1 MPAFPHDETELRAQ
15 GPAAAADCPESGAPA
30 GPPSGD
36 RRSLSAAKT
45 RAPKRRPPRS
55 AASGMT
61 TGQLVGLAAAVALFV
76 MPWVVTFPGLSPEGH
91 RVLGIFLAA
100 IVLWITEAIPLH
112 ATAVAIILF
121 EILFI
126 SDKSIISSP
135 DGFDAPSFRLF
146 FGTLA
151 DPVLMLFLGGFFL
164 AHGAAKFDLDRNL
177 ARVLL
182 RPFGS
187 SASMILLGLIAITA
201 VFSMFMSN
209 TATTATMMAVVLPV
223 MSQLPREDRMRTG
236 LALCIPI
243 AANVGGMGT
252 PIGTPPNAIAIGALA
267 RAGTTIDF
275 LQWMLMAVPFVLVIL
290 VAVWV
295 VIGRIYRFRGKTI
308 ELSIDSTFNTSRP
321 AIIFY
326 VVFAAT
332 IILWLTSSLHGM
344 SSSIVGFIPV
354 VLLLSTRVFSHKDLQ
369 SLQWHVLW
377 LVAGGIALGV
387 GVGECGLDSWLLGL
401 ISWESMSSG
410 MIIAA
415 LSLTA
420 LVLSTVISNSAT
432 ANLMVPL
439 AMTLAV
445 SEGIGISPVVAA
457 VFVAI
462 GSSLAMA
469 LPISTP
475 PNAVAISTGAV
486 RTKDMALVGV
496 LVGAFGWGLFLLFGQ
511 WFWTML
517 GVLS

>member
-1 MPAFPHDETELRAQ
+1 MSVR
-15 GPAAAADCPESGAPA
+15 APA
-30 GPPSGD
+30 KANPGSV
-36 RRSLSAAKT
+36 
-45 RAPKRRPPRS
+45 
-55 AASGMT
+55 MT
-61 TGQLVGLAAAVALFV
+61 KGKYIGLAVAVVLF
-76 MPWVVTFPGLSPEGH
+76 MLPWFVTFPGLSIEGH
-91 RVLGIFLAA
+91 RILSIFLAA

-112 ATAVAIILF
+112 ATAVVIILL
-121 EILFI
+121 EILL
-126 SDKSIISSP
+126 ISSKGLLP
-135 DGFDAPSFRLF
+135 VPEGFEAPSHRVF

-182 RPFGS
+182 RPFGT
-187 SASMILLGLIAITA
+187 SAPMILLGLIAITA

-223 MSQLPREDRMRTG
+223 MSQLPAKDRMRTG

-267 RAGTTIDF
+267 RAGINIDF
-275 LQWMLMAVPFVLVIL
+275 LQWMLMTIPFVLVVL
-290 VAVWV
+290 VAVWLI
-295 VIGRIYRFRGKTI
+295 IGWLFRFRGKRI
-308 ELSIDSTFNTSRP
+308 ELNIDSKFNTSRS
-321 AIIFY
+321 AIVFY
-326 VVFAAT
+326 VIFVAT
-332 IILWLTSSLHGM
+332 IALWLTSKLHGM
-344 SSSIVGFIPV
+344 SSSVVGFIPV
-354 VLLLSTRVFSHKDLQ
+354 VVLLSTRVFSAKDLQ
-369 SLQWHVLW
+369 SIQWHVLW

-387 GVGECGLDSWLLGL
+387 GVGKCGLDSWLLGL
-401 ISWESMSSG
+401 IEWNSMSAA
-410 MIIAA
+410 MIIAM

-445 SEGIGISPVVAA
+445 STGVALSPITLA

-462 GSSLAMA
+462 GASLAMA

-486 RTKDMALVGV
+486 RTKDMALVGI
-496 LVGAFGWGLFLLFGQ
+496 LVGGIGWVLFLAGGQ

-517 GVLS
+517 GVLR